1 LSGLRCRG
9 KLHTSEWVV
18 VHNATETL
26 YKDDNTAV
34 ATIKAKQSDK
44 KTGGSVLF
52 GFGHREDD

>member
-1 LSGLRCRG
+1 M
-9 KLHTSEWVV
+9 T
-18 VHNATETL
+18 TQ
-26 YKDDNTAV
+26 AV